1 MDAIGFDMAMGNPG
15 ALAFMMDAYNPK
27 KEMRDII
34 QVEIAFR
41 RMREA
46 NIKGSKLYMLWNDC
60 CNRDTEKTLE
70 IMREKDI
77 KDIVDHINYE
87 GGRGFGFE
95 D

>member
-1 MDAIGFDMAMGNPG
+1 MNAIGFDMAMGNPG
-15 ALAFMMDAYNPK
+15 ALAFMMEAYNPK

-60 CNRDTEKTLE
+60 CDRDTEKALE
-70 IMREKDI
+70 IMRENDI
-77 KDIVDHINYE
+77 DDIVAHINYE
-87 GGRGFGFE
+87 GGRGIKYE
-95 D
+95 